1 MNRCTQVEIEETPTH
16 PFFVVIKSCKIH
28 IHFETQRYAPVLSSL
43 FYQQFYFHLHLTALF
58 CSRKKH
64 SDNHWITLFEQLTR
78 RSNRYHLMTPKE
90 LNTLC
95 RLQLQLI
102 EKVRKKVEHVLF
114 HALMQIENILEG
126 EVAHVIR

>member
-1 MNRCTQVEIEETPTH
+1 
-16 PFFVVIKSCKIH
+16 
-28 IHFETQRYAPVLSSL
+28 
-43 FYQQFYFHLHLTALF
+43 
-58 CSRKKH
+58 
-64 SDNHWITLFEQLTR
+64 
-78 RSNRYHLMTPKE
+78 MTPKE